1 MKKKALSCPVCA
13 SVKVAQKYLIER
25 HNFSV
30 HACADCGSE
39 FQYPLP
45 KNADAFYDEG
55 YYTGSANFSY
65 QDERK
70 AERFHNYVHFARLRT
85 IQSAVGKK
93 HLKLLDV
100 GCAFGAFA
108 RAAAHFGEAYGLDV
122 SQFAVQEGNKISQA
136 MNSQARLFE
145 GDLTHLP
152 KTADAKHIFAAGS
165 FSAITLIEVAE
176 HLAEPRPA
184 LAAAYDLLA
193 QGGVLVIQTA
203 NFEGL
208 QARDAG
214 SGYHYYLPGHLTY
227 FTATGLRRLLSEL
240 GFREFKEFFPT
251 DFPLWAKW
259 RKAWGD
265 VKRPGDLLRF
275 WRMSV
280 YHITSK
286 FKRGGRPLTSSYV
299 LYALK

>member
-1 MKKKALSCPVCA
+1 MKTKAAVCPVCG
-13 SVKVAQKYLIER
+13 STKVAQKYRIDR

-30 HACADCGSE
+30 HACARCGSE

-45 KNADAFYDEG
+45 KNADAYYDAG
-55 YYTGSANFSY
+55 YYTGSASFSY
-65 QDERK
+65 QDERQ
-70 AERFHNYVHFARLRT
+70 AERYHNFVHFARLKT
-85 IQSAVGKK
+85 IRAVSGSQ
-93 HLKLLDV
+93 HFKLLDV

-108 RAAAHFGEAYGLDV
+108 RAAANFGEAYGLDV
-122 SQFAVQEGNKISQA
+122 SRFAIHEGNRISEQV
-136 MNSQARLFE
+136 NSSAILFQ

-152 KTADAKHIFAAGS
+152 KSAQAKQIFRPGS

-184 LAAAYDLLA
+184 LTAAYGLLA
-193 QGGVLVIQTA
+193 PGGVLVIQTA

-208 QARDAG
+208 QAFDSG
-214 SGYHYYLPGHLTY
+214 SAYHYYLPGHLTY
-227 FTATGLRRLLSEL
+227 FTASGLKHMLTEI
-240 GFREFKEFFPT
+240 GFREFREFFPT
-251 DFPLWAKW
+251 DFSLWAKW

-265 VKRPGDLLRF
+265 VKKPADLLRF

-280 YHITSK
+280 YHIKSK

-299 LYALK
+299 LYAIR